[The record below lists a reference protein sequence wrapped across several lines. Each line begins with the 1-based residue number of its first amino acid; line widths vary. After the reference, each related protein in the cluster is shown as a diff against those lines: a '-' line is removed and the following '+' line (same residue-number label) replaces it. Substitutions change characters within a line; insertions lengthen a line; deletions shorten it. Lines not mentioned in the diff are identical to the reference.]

1 RKPAPRAG
9 STSITWASTRGR
21 SSRWPKTTA
30 RSSSG
35 GSCAVTRISSAGCAG
50 RGSRGGGSRGSAR
63 NDELTRNLSA
73 MMIPTR
79 KRGPSRALPLRALH
93 LRAHPFRVG
102 IPHEG
107 ESEAMKRIAVLTSG
121 GDAPGMNAA
130 LRAVVRVGVS
140 SGLEVAGVRQGYTGL
155 IEGQLQ
161 PLGPRDV
168 ASIIH
173 VGGTMLGSARSAE
186 FRTPEGRKRA
196 LQVLEQNRLE
206 GLVVIGGNGSLS
218 GAHALS
224 QAGFPVVGVASTID
238 NDLNGADITIGVDTA
253 LNTAL
258 EAIDRLKTTAT
269 SHGRAGGG
277 PARRREVRRLH
288 SAREGTDLR
297 PAARA
302 RAHPQAAT
310 RSGAGETGAAAGT
323 LVTRRATEA
332 AARRLPLKRQGR
344 VSSLTRAE
352 S

>member
-1 RKPAPRAG
+1 
-9 STSITWASTRGR
+9 
-21 SSRWPKTTA
+21 
-30 RSSSG
+30 
-35 GSCAVTRISSAGCAG
+35 
-50 RGSRGGGSRGSAR
+50 
-63 NDELTRNLSA
+63 
-73 MMIPTR
+73 
-79 KRGPSRALPLRALH
+79 
-93 LRAHPFRVG
+93 
-102 IPHEG
+102 
-107 ESEAMKRIAVLTSG
+107 MKRIAVLTSG

-155 IEGQLQ
+155 IEGKLQ

-173 VGGTMLGSARSAE
+173 VGGTMLGSARCAE

-196 LQVLEQNRLE
+196 LQVLEQNAVE

-269 SHGRAGGG
+269 SHQRAFVVEVMGRSHGYLALMVGLAGGADVVVTPKWKATPTPWPRLCG
-277 PARRREVRRLH
+277 TPTPAANGTPWWSWPKGRSGTRRRWPITSRTTATG
-288 SAREGTDLR
+288 SASSCAPRSSGTC
-297 PAARA
+297 
-302 RAHPQAAT
+302 
-310 RSGAGETGAAAGT
+310 SAAAGRARST
-323 LVTRRATEA
+323 GCWRAAPPRRRSTCLSPASPASTRRS
-332 AARRLPLKRQGR
+332 RRRRSPRCR
-344 VSSLTRAE
+344 
-352 S
+352 

>member
-1 RKPAPRAG
+1 
-9 STSITWASTRGR
+9 
-21 SSRWPKTTA
+21 
-30 RSSSG
+30 
-35 GSCAVTRISSAGCAG
+35 
-50 RGSRGGGSRGSAR
+50 
-63 NDELTRNLSA
+63 
-73 MMIPTR
+73 
-79 KRGPSRALPLRALH
+79 
-93 LRAHPFRVG
+93 
-102 IPHEG
+102 
-107 ESEAMKRIAVLTSG
+107 MKRIAVLTSG

-155 IEGQLQ
+155 IEGKLQ

-173 VGGTMLGSARSAE
+173 VGGTMLGSARCAE

-196 LQVLEQNRLE
+196 LQVLEQNAVE

-269 SHGRAGGG
+269 SHQHAFVVVAEGAKWNATALANYVTNHRERIGFELRATILGHVQRGGG
-277 PARRREVRRLH
+277 PGAFDRLLA
-288 SAREGTDLR
+288 SRT
-297 PAARA
+297 
-302 RAHPQAAT
+302 
-310 RSGAGETGAAAGT
+310 AAAAVDLLAAGKSGVYSA
-323 LVTRRATEA
+323 LVKGAISA
-332 AARRLPLKRQGR
+332 LPLE
-344 VSSLTRAE
+344 RALIPKPPPDPE
-352 S
+352 LVKLAQRLAR